1 MKHADLISRS
11 IEKSSRR
18 LLQQALG
25 LMLTVL
31 LLTGCGGA
39 TIEPTVTLTPIPPTA
54 TPIPPTATPI
64 PPTAT
69 PIPTTGSIAGMVLG
83 DDRKPLLDAND
94 PDIMIVALFCSSDD
108 SDIEC
113 LDQGFWE
120 MDQDAL
126 LNSICEA
133 DDTSSN
139 CLLHFG
145 RGATFVEAD
154 GSYIIADLSPGQYN
168 IVFFFPA
175 FTLLAAEYDLSVQ
188 AGEITEHDFI
198 MEFHRSN

>member
-11 IEKSSRR
+11 RERSSRR
-18 LLQQALG
+18 LLQQAFG
-25 LMLTVL
+25 LTLTVL

-54 TPIPPTATPI
+54 TPIPIA
-64 PPTAT
+64 
-69 PIPTTGSIAGMVLG
+69 TTGSITGMVLG
-83 DDRKPLLDAND
+83 DDRRPLSDAND

-108 SDIEC
+108 SDLEC

-120 MDQDAL
+120 MDQDVL

-133 DDTSSN
+133 DDTSSD

-145 RGATFVEAD
+145 RGAALVEAD

-168 IVFFFPA
+168 IVLFLPA
-175 FTLLAAEYDLSVQ
+175 LTLLAAEYDLSVQ
-188 AGEITEHDFI
+188 AGEIAEHDFI